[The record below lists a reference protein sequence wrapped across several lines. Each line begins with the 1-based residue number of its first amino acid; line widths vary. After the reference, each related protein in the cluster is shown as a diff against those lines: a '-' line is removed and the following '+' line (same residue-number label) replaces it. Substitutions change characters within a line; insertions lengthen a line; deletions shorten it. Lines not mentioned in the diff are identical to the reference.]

1 MTAAPATLVIPDR
14 APEARAILDAHF
26 DIIKDLALDPTP
38 WEWWA
43 DHWTRNGW
51 TIIQT
56 DTIVHIEKSDDHPR
70 DRRHAEFGIACRPP
84 ERLPS
89 GEAAVRHALDM
100 IRDVVLHVDRD
111 DERRADAWLLALA
124 ATRHPCGS
132 KPGLVRLPSPF
143 QTGLSQLEHQR
154 DDQPPPEGEIA
165 EMLAA
170 APTTLSWAAGGSS
183 GHGEGWMSIS
193 GVERLCGSEYEIDPD
208 ADPIAMLRA
217 IERVKAEM
225 EKRPRPGRA

>member
-14 APEARAILDAHF
+14 APQARAILDAHF
-26 DIIKDLALDPTP
+26 DIIKDLALDPAP

-43 DHWTRNGW
+43 DHWARNGW

-56 DTIVHIEKSDDHPR
+56 DTIIRIEKTDDHPR
-70 DRRHAEFGIACRPP
+70 DRHRAEFGIVCGP
-84 ERLPS
+84 ERFAS
-89 GEAAVRHALDM
+89 GEAAVRHAFDM
-100 IRDVVLHVDRD
+100 IHDVVLHVDRD

-154 DDQPPPEGEIA
+154 DDQPPPDGEITD
-165 EMLAA
+165 MLTA

-183 GHGEGWMSIS
+183 GSDAGWISVS
-193 GVERLCGSEYEIDPD
+193 GVERLCGPAYEIDPD
-208 ADPIAMLRA
+208 ADPIVTLRA
-217 IERVKAEM
+217 IERVKADM
-225 EKRPRPGRA
+225 R